1 MAITPTGSGSCTTC
15 SDTRTVS
22 VSFTA
27 PTPAPSGGYIVKWKK
42 SAALDSTYTQ
52 VTPNPTSSPVSITN
66 VPACDDLTIS
76 VQASC
81 GGSNI
86 SSATLTTITGIGYKL
101 KCSCGFSGTYSSN
114 DFHQYPTIPIDFT
127 GVANGAQIT
136 ISYDATTRPNRFDV
150 YNETGAT
157 ITVTSGWVGT
167 ASYAGPWGA
176 SLSTSPTGTLTFTY
190 NSANTYS
197 FKVQA
202 GAADPG
208 NPQSDSWTSTMACAG
223 ALDCTAGTLSVADYV
238 PPAGQNGLL
247 YAADRFVFS
256 NTVGASCSGSPS
268 AAYYLPDPNSIFGV
282 LSIFQNAAG
291 TQPFTNTLVRDKIGP
306 TWTAPTAIYSY
317 NTTTGAVG
325 AYQSSCL

>member
-1 MAITPTGSGSCTTC
+1 MAISVTGSGSCTTC

-42 SAALDSTYTQ
+42 SADADSTYTQ
-52 VTPNPTSSPVSITN
+52 VTPNPTASPVSIPN

-81 GGSNI
+81 GGGTTST
-86 SSATLTTITGIGYKL
+86 AALTTITGVGYKL
-101 KCSCGFSGTYSSN
+101 KCGCGYTGNYSGSGAYS
-114 DFHQYPTIPIDFT
+114 YPDIPIDFT
-127 GVANGAQIT
+127 GVANGSQIT
-136 ISYDATTRPNRFDV
+136 LSYNPANR
-150 YNETGAT
+150 YNTFT
-157 ITVTSGWVGT
+157 IFNVTDSTNVTTSGST
-167 ASYAGPWGA
+167 
-176 SLSTSPTGTLTFTY
+176 LSPGNLIFTY
-190 NSANTYS
+190 NSAKTYS
-197 FKVQA
+197 LKVSA
-202 GAADPG
+202 VADSP
-208 NPQSDSWTSTMACAG
+208 SDSWSVTLACAG
-223 ALDCTAGTLSVADYV
+223 ALDCAAGTLSVADYV

-268 AAYYLPDPNSIFGV
+268 AAYYLPDPNSVFGV

-317 NTTTGAVG
+317 NTSTGAVG